1 MEPQVHA
8 PPPSGSAPLV
18 EDKVLH
24 MVGDV
29 WVLSVGHVVAYGEEV
44 EGEVVDV
51 GGGGGG
57 C

>member
-8 PPPSGSAPLV
+8 PPPSGSDPLV

-29 WVLSVGHVVAYGEEV
+29 WVLSVGPVVAYGEEV

-51 GGGGGG
+51 GGGGG